1 MTTATVRDLRYDFPS
16 VLKRLEGGEEIAITR
31 RGKLVGTLIPAEPGV
46 PKTVRWPDLSQR
58 LQATYGKQLLAPVDS
73 ILRQRENER

>member
-31 RGKLVGTLIPAEPGV
+31 RGKLVGTLIPAV
-46 PKTVRWPDLSQR
+46 PRVPETVRWPDLSQR
-58 LQATYGKQLLAPVDS
+58 LQATHGKQLLAPVDS